1 MYLDRQ
7 YLGGIKMNNGK
18 KVLNKLTIISLLV
31 LCVLT
36 FTKLKENKEGWKNHP
51 IDPSSTAGLENLP
64 IDPTGLENLPIDPS
78 STAGL
83 ENLPIDPTGLENL
96 PIDPSSTVGLE
107 DLPIDFEGLGV
118 LSINA

>member
-1 MYLDRQ
+1 
-7 YLGGIKMNNGK
+7 MNNGK

-36 FTKLKENKEGWKNHP
+36 FTRLKENKEVWKNHP
-51 IDPSSTAGLENLP
+51 INS
-64 IDPTGLENLPIDPS
+64 S